1 MKVKTMFTMQKHIL
15 QEHSTSSVYKHALRW
30 VYTPGATAMRGI
42 CDVAFNIDIPS
53 QQQSNC
59 ELMLFCYIFRSI
71 GMDWKVGERF
81 RRQRESGGK
90 PHETTEK

>member
-53 QQQSNC
+53 QRQSTSSLTIASEN
-59 ELMLFCYIFRSI
+59 
-71 GMDWKVGERF
+71 F
-81 RRQRESGGK
+81 RRKDDRKLSLQS
-90 PHETTEK
+90 